1 LLLGLDVGTTRI
13 KAVVI
18 DAAGGERA
26 ASVPTPFG
34 RSAEGID
41 MGVADLRRALGDVLS
56 ALGPERER
64 VAAVG
69 LAGMAESGAPMRD
82 GRALAPII
90 AWHDGR
96 GKETVASLERRFGPA
111 LALWTGRRVRTVSSV
126 AKLGWLVDHGVAEPE
141 RWLGVPELALFLLTG
156 AEATEY
162 SLAARTG
169 AYDVTERRFL
179 PEVIAH
185 VLAGTHGDGP
195 GAGSRAGAA
204 PEAAGSRAGAA
215 PEAGDDIAAVGGA
228 ESGDGRGAA
237 LFPPVRAAGEAMGSV
252 VGEAAA
258 EFGLAEGIPVTIAG
272 HDHLAAAAGLG
283 ARPDDLFN
291 SVGTA
296 ETLVRRLDA
305 RPDVARALELDL
317 AVTLWPGGEAWAVLA
332 SATRSGL
339 VIEALAAHLERG
351 GSKAGE
357 GMAAIE
363 LPVGEVVALGQGIE
377 VAVGPAA
384 EMWAATLGA
393 LARRTAAAAE
403 RVAALAGPHRRLVVF
418 GGGSRNPAWLQAKAA
433 VVGVPVLRSPVAEAT
448 ARGAALAAG
457 VAAGWWPTPA
467 AGPIPPLDARP
478 AGLAPWRGQ

>member
-1 LLLGLDVGTTRI
+1 LLLGLDIGTTRI

-18 DAAGGERA
+18 DAAGRERA
-26 ASVPTPFG
+26 VSVPTPFG

-56 ALGPERER
+56 ALGPERQR

-69 LAGMAESGAPMRD
+69 VAGLAESGAPMRE

-96 GKETVASLERRFGPA
+96 GEETVASLERRFGPA
-111 LALWTGRRVRTVSSV
+111 LARWTGRRVRTVSSV
-126 AKLGWLVDHGVAEPE
+126 AKLGWLVDHGLAEPD

-156 AEATEY
+156 VEATEH

-185 VLAGTHGDGP
+185 VLAG
-195 GAGSRAGAA
+195 
-204 PEAAGSRAGAA
+204 SRAGAA
-215 PEAGDDIAAVGGA
+215 PEAGDEVAAVGGA
-228 ESGDGRGAA
+228 EPGDGRGAA

-258 EFGLAEGIPVTIAG
+258 EFGLPEGIPVTIAG

-283 ARPDDLFN
+283 ARPDDLLN

-296 ETLVRRLDA
+296 ETLVRRFDA
-305 RPDVARALELDL
+305 RPDVERALELDL

-339 VIEALAAHLERG
+339 VIEALAAHLEVRG
-351 GSKAGE
+351 SGAGGAIAAAARE
-357 GMAAIE
+357 GVALGQGIE
-363 LPVGEVVALGQGIE
+363 VPAGEVVALGQGIE
-377 VAVGPAA
+377 VRVGPAA
-384 EMWAATLGA
+384 EMWTATLGV

-418 GGGSRNPAWLQAKAA
+418 GGGSRNPGWLQAKAA
-433 VVGVPVLRSPVAEAT
+433 VVGVPVLRSPVAEAA

-467 AGPIPPLDARP
+467 AGPMPPLDP
-478 AGLAPWRGQ
+478 PGEQP